1 MDQSLPLRDIHLPE
15 AVSWWPPAIGWWLLL
30 ILIPLSIWSLYWL
43 YKRLTRRTAIK
54 SAKRVLAEIKLNNQ
68 HDPLQQLQ
76 ALSAW
81 LRRVAM
87 SQDSRQQTAAL
98 TGDKWLHYLDQS
110 VEGSPFREGVGRVL
124 ADAHYRK
131 TAPDNLD
138 LAALTGLCEDW
149 LRGQKR

>member
-1 MDQSLPLRDIHLPE
+1 MDQSLALRDIHLPE

-30 ILIPLSIWSLYWL
+30 ILIPLSIWGLYCL

-54 SAKRVLAEIKLNNQ
+54 SAKRVLAEIKLNDQ

-98 TGDKWLHYLDQS
+98 TGDSWLRYLDQS
-110 VEGSPFREGVGRVL
+110 VEGSPFSEGVGRVL
-124 ADAHYRK
+124 ADAQYRK

-138 LAALTGLCEDW
+138 LVALTALCEDW